1 MPVNDVD
8 KMGLKGLNPDGSTM
22 NAQQRKDWKRQ
33 WNEKHEADRKS
44 RAAAGEDTRPLSEKL
59 GDENPDVQMKA
70 SQEANR
76 YRENMRPEHRAG
88 TRMEKDH
95 VYDPG
100 DSDGDGK
107 AVSPSDE
114 NMLGGDPKSAKKDD
128 TDPFKD
134 TKAAWAK
141 LTEVFGDKVAALQG
155 ELEGRLGEALTP
167 TAREVNN
174 PYAGDDVPASKEMTV
189 GDVKAA
195 AARSVGDAKA
205 VMGGLGEIG
214 SAATEVAG
222 NAVREGTRATIK
234 DMGYDPNE
242 VGAAISGA
250 GKTIKGLTGLFA
262 SESTNGGGKVP
273 DGNWKPK
280 SISDLFK

>member
-76 YRENMRPEHRAG
+76 YRENMRPEHRVG

>member
-1 MPVNDVD
+1 MPVNDAD

-33 WNEKHEADRKS
+33 WNEKHEADRKT
-44 RAAAGEDTRPLSEKL
+44 RQAAGEDTRPLSEKL

-76 YRENMRPEHRAG
+76 YRENMRPQDRAG
-88 TRMEKDH
+88 TRLEKES

-114 NMLGGDPKSAKKDD
+114 NMLGGDPKSAKKTDE
-128 TDPFKD
+128 DPFKD

-195 AARSVGDAKA
+195 ASRSVSDAKA

-242 VGAAISGA
+242 VGSAISTA
-250 GKTIKGLTGLFA
+250 GKAVKGLTGLFA
-262 SESTNGGGKVP
+262 SEPTNGGGKVP

-280 SISDLFK
+280 SITDLFK